1 MNNIRRRGRI
11 AAIAGVVAL
20 GALVFT
26 GAQGFAEDPPGNN
39 GTVKIDDI
47 PFDQYPNNEPHVGCI
62 FEVDFYGFDE
72 GDLNAK
78 VRFLVWPP
86 TGDRMELLR
95 DTVFIGEDSNDGGG
109 SLAGLDAERE
119 YNLSPYLR
127 SYMAHPEQGYHV
139 KLVVNAEGSIG
150 ADKKH
155 KVFWIE
161 ECAYGS

>member
-1 MNNIRRRGRI
+1 MNKMRRHGRI
-11 AAIAGVVAL
+11 AAVAGVLAL

-26 GAQGFAEDPPGNN
+26 GAQGFAEDPVGNN
-39 GTVKIDDI
+39 GTVKIDGID
-47 PFDQYPNNEPHVGCI
+47 FDQYPNNEPHVGCT

-95 DTVFIGEDSNDGGG
+95 DTVFIGEDPNDGGG
-109 SLAGLDAERE
+109 SLAGLDAERD

-127 SYMAHPEQGYHV
+127 SYMAHPQQGYHI

>member
-1 MNNIRRRGRI
+1 MGGLPPLPGSWRSERWYSPALRVLPRIRLETTEPSRST
-11 AAIAGVVAL
+11 AS
-20 GALVFT
+20 T
-26 GAQGFAEDPPGNN
+26 
-39 GTVKIDDI
+39 
-47 PFDQYPNNEPHVGCI
+47 FDQYPNNEPHVGCI

-127 SYMAHPEQGYHV
+127 SYMAHPQQGYHV